1 MSDEKKSLSDMTLA
15 ELSDLFNASSLLDKE
30 WEALTSEELQ
40 EMNLTESDRLK
51 YRNDIAIA
59 VMAIAAEM
67 TCRLFSGN

>member
-1 MSDEKKSLSDMTLA
+1 MSDEQKSLSDMTLA